1 MRAYHRRFLLCTA
14 RRAARRWKFAC
25 RACGSKYYY
34 AATAN
39 EHALHECRVEDAATI
54 HIPPR
59 MKVVCT
65 EPRCGHWRENTDLGN
80 ANMEKHFEAQHVKGK
95 GHCPICQ
102 MQWRNIHGHQGYKDE
117 GEKCEGSTR
126 KPKTAKKKPG
136 L

>member
-1 MRAYHRRFLLCTA
+1 
-14 RRAARRWKFAC
+14 
-25 RACGSKYYY
+25 
-34 AATAN
+34 
-39 EHALHECRVEDAATI
+39 
-54 HIPPR
+54 
-59 MKVVCT
+59 
-65 EPRCGHWRENTDLGN
+65 
-80 ANMEKHFEAQHVKGK
+80 MEKHFEAQHVKGK